1 MPKALRWWGLVLTL
15 AVLPGTQAFSDPT
28 GGGIGGTGIHS
39 GGIGGTGIQP
49 GGIGG
54 TGITA
59 LGVIQRFGSI
69 YVNGREYVL
78 SPQTRYS
85 VDGAAGTAKD
95 LHLGDRV
102 TVQAAADGRTI
113 AQEVRVEH
121 AVIGRVTEVDAAKR
135 Q

>member
-1 MPKALRWWGLVLTL
+1 MPKALRWWVLVLGLATL
-15 AVLPGTQAFSDPT
+15 PEAWALPNPAGGVGGSGATPDGIGGTGIHP
-28 GGGIGGTGIHS
+28 GGIGGTGIHP
-39 GGIGGTGIQP
+39 GGIGGTGIHP

-69 YVNGREYVL
+69 YVNGQEYVL

-95 LHLGDRV
+95 LRLGDRV
-102 TVQAAADGRTI
+102 TVQAAADG
-113 AQEVRVEH
+113 Q
-121 AVIGRVTEVDAAKR
+121 AV
-135 Q
+135 